1 MRKNYLLFLKLFIP
15 FLLIVLIPLLAF
27 SRYAGYSMRKFYLEQ
42 TTLNLEAR
50 ANLLKEQV
58 SYYLLTSDEKNDEK
72 NIDLFCKRAG
82 KSSGTRITV
91 ILLSGKVIGDSDKN
105 PDEMEN
111 HADRPEFVKAITGET
126 GVFTRYSDT
135 LNTSMMYLAVLLSE
149 DGKPVG
155 VLRTSVSI
163 SAIDKQLEIIQK
175 RTSLG
180 ALVVALLA
188 ALAALLFS
196 RHISSPLEKIREG
209 ASHFAKGDLSYRLP
223 VFASAETELLAK
235 TMNDMAA
242 NLDERMQTI
251 IRQRNELEAVLS
263 SMTEGVIAVNPEEK
277 IISVNRSAARMFHR
291 DPSELLNRSVQETVR
306 NPDFQR
312 FVRISILDENSH
324 EEDLSFHLKDESL
337 LNTRSA
343 PLKNAAGERI
353 GVLIILNDVTRL
365 RHLENM
371 RRDFAAN
378 VSHEIKTPLTAIKGF
393 TETLKSG
400 ALNRPEEAARF
411 VEIIENHTNRL
422 IAIIEDLMKLS
433 IIEQSA
439 DDKTIRQTE
448 CRVLPLLS
456 SAIKTCLPKADEK
469 RIRIL
474 CSCDEALSSKLNAA
488 LIEQAFVNLLD
499 NAVKYSDPGSS
510 IEIEGAKNDSEVS
523 IAFQDH
529 GIGIGQ
535 EHLSRLFERFYRVDA
550 SRSRKMGG
558 TGLGLAIVKHIVIAN
573 AGNIS
578 VKSAPGEGSCFVIHL
593 PFQAS

>member
-1 MRKNYLLFLKLFIP
+1 MRKNYPLFLKLFIP
-15 FLLIVLIPLLAF
+15 FLLIVLIPLIAF
-27 SRYAGYSMRKFYLEQ
+27 SRYAGYSMRLFYMEQ
-42 TTLNLEAR
+42 TAINLEAR
-50 ANLLKEQV
+50 ANLLKEQITD
-58 SYYLLTSDEKNDEK
+58 YLLAEDGKK
-72 NIDLFCKRAG
+72 IDLVCKSAG

-91 ILLSGKVIGDSDKN
+91 MHLSGRVLGDSERN

-111 HADRPEFVKAITGET
+111 HSDRPEFVKAVTGET

-135 LNTSMMYLAVLLSE
+135 LNTPMMYLAVLLSE
-149 DGKPVG
+149 NGRHVG
-155 VLRTSVSI
+155 VLRISVSI
-163 SAIDKQLEIIQK
+163 SAIDKQLETIQK
-175 RTSLG
+175 RTFFG
-180 ALVVALLA
+180 VLVVALLA
-188 ALAALLFS
+188 AFAALLFS
-196 RHISSPLEKIREG
+196 RRISSPLEKIREG
-209 ASHFAKGDLSYRLP
+209 ALHFTAGDLAYRLP
-223 VFASAETELLAK
+223 VFTSAETELLAK

-263 SMTEGVIAVNPEEK
+263 SMTEGVIAISPEEK
-277 IISVNRSAARMFHR
+277 IISVNRSAAQMFHR
-291 DPSELLNRSVQETVR
+291 EPAELLNRSVQETIR

-312 FVRISILDENSH
+312 FVRITILDENTH
-324 EEDLSFHLKDESL
+324 EEDIFFHLKEESL
-337 LNTRSA
+337 LNIRSA

-353 GVLIILNDVTRL
+353 GILIILNDVTRL

-400 ALNRPEEAARF
+400 ALHRPEEAARF

-433 IIEQSA
+433 IIEQSS
-439 DDKTIRQTE
+439 DNKTIMLQD
-448 CRVLPLLS
+448 CRIFPILS
-456 SAIKTCLPKADEK
+456 AAIKICRPKADEK
-469 RIRIL
+469 GIRIL
-474 CSCDEALSSKLNAA
+474 CTCDETLTAKLNAA

-499 NAVKYSDPGSS
+499 NAIKYSEPGSI
-510 IEIEGAKNDSEVS
+510 IEIEATKSYSE
-523 IAFQDH
+523 IIITFQDH

-578 VKSAPGEGSCFVIHL
+578 VKSSPGEGSSFVIHL
-593 PFQAS
+593 PNQAS

>member
-1 MRKNYLLFLKLFIP
+1 MRKNYSLFLKLFLP
-15 FLLIVLIPLLAF
+15 LLLIVLIPLLAF
-27 SRYAGYSMRKFYLEQ
+27 SRYAGYSMRRFYMEQ
-42 TTLNLEAR
+42 TSINLEAR
-50 ANLLKEQV
+50 ANLLKDQV
-58 SYYLLTSDEKNDEK
+58 MNYLWAGDEKK
-72 NIDLFCKRAG
+72 IDLLCKRAG

-91 ILLSGKVIGDSDKN
+91 LHLSGKVLGDSERN

-111 HADRPEFVKAITGET
+111 HSDRPEFVKAITGET
-126 GVFTRYSDT
+126 GIFTRYSDT
-135 LNTSMMYLAVLLSE
+135 LNTSMMYLAIPLSE
-149 DGKPVG
+149 EGRPAA

-163 SAIDKQLEIIQK
+163 SAIDKQLETIQK
-175 RTSLG
+175 RTFLG
-180 ALVVALLA
+180 VLVVALIAAFA
-188 ALAALLFS
+188 ALVFS
-196 RHISSPLEKIREG
+196 RRISSPLEKIREG
-209 ASHFAKGDLSYRLP
+209 ALHFAKGDLAYRLP

-242 NLDERMQTI
+242 NLDDRMQTI
-251 IRQRNELEAVLS
+251 FRQRNELESILS
-263 SMTEGVIAVNPEEK
+263 SMTEGVIAVNTEEK

-291 DPSELLNRSVQETVR
+291 EPSELLNRSVQETIR

-312 FVRISILDENSH
+312 FVRISILDENTY
-324 EEDLSFHLKDESL
+324 EEDIFFHLKEESL

-343 PLKNAAGERI
+343 PLKNAAGVRI
-353 GVLIILNDVTRL
+353 GILIILNDVTRL

-400 ALNRPEEAARF
+400 ALNHPEEAVRF

-433 IIEQSA
+433 IIEQNA
-439 DDKTIRQTE
+439 DNKTINLTE
-448 CRVLPLLS
+448 CRVLPILS
-456 SAIKTCLPKADEK
+456 AAIKICRPKADEK
-469 RIRIL
+469 EIQIL
-474 CSCDEALSSKLNAA
+474 CSRDETLTAKLNAA

-499 NAVKYSDPGSS
+499 NAIKYSEPGSS
-510 IEIEGAKNDSEVS
+510 IEIKATRDDSEIV
-523 IAFQDH
+523 IVFQDH
-529 GIGIGQ
+529 GIGIGT

-578 VKSAPGEGSCFVIHL
+578 VKSTPGRGSSFIIHL

>member
-1 MRKNYLLFLKLFIP
+1 MRKSYSLFLKLFLP

-27 SRYAGYSMRKFYLEQ
+27 SWYAGYSMRRFYMEQ
-42 TTLNLEAR
+42 TAINLEAR
-50 ANLLKEQV
+50 ANLLKEQTT
-58 SYYLLTSDEKNDEK
+58 YYLSAGDVK
-72 NIDLFCKRAG
+72 NIDLICKRAG
-82 KSSGTRITV
+82 KYSGTRIT
-91 ILLSGKVIGDSDKN
+91 LMQLSGKVLGDSEKN

-111 HADRPEFVKAITGET
+111 HSDRPEFVKAITGET

-135 LNTSMMYLAVLLSE
+135 LREPMMYLAILLTE

-180 ALVVALLA
+180 VLVIALLSVCA
-188 ALAALLFS
+188 SLLFS
-196 RHISSPLEKIREG
+196 RHISRPLEKIREG
-209 ASHFAKGDLSYRLP
+209 AGRFAKGDLSYRLP

-263 SMTEGVIAVNPEEK
+263 SMTEGVIAVNPEEN
-277 IISVNRSAARMFHR
+277 IISVNQTAARMFHKQ
-291 DPSELLNRSVQETVR
+291 PLELLNRSVQETVR

-312 FVRISILDENSH
+312 FVRISLLDENPH
-324 EEDLSFHLKDESL
+324 EEDIFFHLKSEIL

-343 PLKNAAGERI
+343 PLKNAGGERI
-353 GVLIILNDVTRL
+353 GILIILNDVTRL

-393 TETLKSG
+393 TETLRAG
-400 ALNRPEEAARF
+400 ALNHPEEAARF
-411 VEIIENHTNRL
+411 VGIIENHTNRL

-433 IIEQSA
+433 VIEQNTG
-439 DDKTIRQTE
+439 DKKIALPE
-448 CRVLPLLS
+448 CHILPILLS
-456 SAIKTCLPKADEK
+456 AIQTCRQKADEK
-469 RIRIL
+469 EIRIL
-474 CSCDEALSSKLNAA
+474 CSCDRDLTARVNAA
-488 LIEQAFVNLLD
+488 LMEQAFVNLLD
-499 NAVKYSDPGSS
+499 NAIKYSEPGSS
-510 IEIEGAKNDSEVS
+510 VEIEAVKNDSEIV
-523 IAFQDH
+523 IAFRDYGM
-529 GIGIGQ
+529 GIGK

-550 SRSRKMGG
+550 SRSRKLGG

-573 AGNIS
+573 AGKVTVES
-578 VKSAPGEGSCFVIHL
+578 SPGKGSRFVIHL
-593 PFQAS
+593 PF

>member
-1 MRKNYLLFLKLFIP
+1 MRKRHPLFWKIYTS
-15 FLLIVLIPLLAF
+15 FLLIVLIPLLLF
-27 SRYAGYSMRKFYLEQ
+27 SLYAGFSMRRFFLDQ
-42 TTLNLEAR
+42 TTINLEAR
-50 ANLLKEQV
+50 ANLLKESV
-58 SYYLLTSDEKNDEK
+58 TGYLLAEDGK
-72 NIDLFCKRAG
+72 NIDLLCKRAG
-82 KSSGTRITV
+82 KLSDTRITV
-91 ILLSGKVIGDSDKN
+91 IHLSGKVLGDTEKN
-105 PDEMEN
+105 PYDMEN
-111 HADRPEFVKAITGET
+111 HSDRPEFVKAMTGET

-135 LNTSMMYLAVLLSE
+135 LREPMMYLAILLTE
-149 DGKPVG
+149 DGKPIG
-155 VLRTSVSI
+155 VLRTSISI

-175 RTSLG
+175 RTSFG
-180 ALVVALLA
+180 VFVVALLA
-188 ALAALLFS
+188 ALVSLFFS
-196 RHISSPLEKIREG
+196 RRVSRPLEQIREG
-209 ASHFAKGDLSYRLP
+209 AGRFAKGDLAYRLP
-223 VFASAETELLAK
+223 VFASSETELLAK

-242 NLDERMQTI
+242 NLDDRMQTI
-251 IRQRNELEAVLS
+251 IRQRNELEAVFS
-263 SMTEGVIAVNPEEK
+263 SMLEGVVAINLEEI
-277 IISVNRSAARMFHR
+277 IISVNQVAARMFHQET
-291 DPSELLNRSVQETVR
+291 SELLNRSVQEAVR

-312 FVRISILDENSH
+312 FIRLALLDENTR
-324 EEDLSFHLKDESL
+324 EADLSFYIKDETL

-353 GVLIILNDVTRL
+353 GILIILNDVTRL

-393 TETLKSG
+393 TETLKAG

-439 DDKTIRQTE
+439 DNKTINLIE
-448 CRVLPLLS
+448 YRVLPILS
-456 SAIKTCLPKADEK
+456 AAIKICRPKADEK
-469 RIRIL
+469 KIQIL
-474 CSCDEALSSKLNAA
+474 CSCDEALTAKLNAA

-499 NAVKYSDPGSS
+499 NAIKYSDTGSS
-510 IEIEGAKNDSEVS
+510 IEIEAIKNDSEVS

-529 GIGIGQ
+529 GIGIGT

-578 VKSAPGEGSCFVIHL
+578 VKSTPGKGSSFVIHL
-593 PFQAS
+593 PFQVS

>member
-1 MRKNYLLFLKLFIP
+1 MRKSYPLFLKLFFP

-27 SRYAGYSMRKFYLEQ
+27 SQYAGFSMRQFYLEQ
-42 TTLNLEAR
+42 TAINLEAR

-58 SYYLLTSDEKNDEK
+58 TLYLLAADEKKDEK
-72 NIDLFCKRAG
+72 NIDLLCKRAG
-82 KSSGTRITV
+82 KSSDTRITA
-91 ILLSGKVIGDSDKN
+91 ILPSGKVLGDSEKN

-111 HADRPEFVKAITGET
+111 HSDRPEFVKAMTGET

-135 LNTSMMYLAVLLSE
+135 LREPMMYLAILLTE
-149 DGKPVG
+149 DGKPLG

-180 ALVVALLA
+180 VLVIALLA
-188 ALAALLFS
+188 AFAGLLFS
-196 RHISSPLEKIREG
+196 RRISRPLEKIREG
-209 ASHFAKGDLSYRLP
+209 AGRFAKGDLSYRLP

-235 TMNDMAA
+235 TMNDMAT

-251 IRQRNELEAVLS
+251 IRQHNELEAVLS

-291 DPSELLNRSVQETVR
+291 QPSELLNRSVQETVR

-312 FVRISILDENSH
+312 FVRISLLDENPH
-324 EEDLSFHLKDESL
+324 EEDLFFHLKGEIL

-343 PLKNAAGERI
+343 PLKNAGGERI
-353 GVLIILNDVTRL
+353 GILIILNDVTRL

-393 TETLKSG
+393 TETLKAG
-400 ALNRPEEAARF
+400 ALNHPEEAARF
-411 VEIIENHTNRL
+411 VGIIENHTNRL

-433 IIEQSA
+433 VIEQNTG
-439 DDKTIRQTE
+439 DKKIALPE
-448 CRVLPLLS
+448 CHILPILLS
-456 SAIKTCLPKADEK
+456 AIQTCRQKADEK
-469 RIRIL
+469 EIRIL
-474 CSCDEALSSKLNAA
+474 CSCDRDLTAKVNAA
-488 LIEQAFVNLLD
+488 LMEQAFVNLLD
-499 NAVKYSDPGSS
+499 NAIKYSEPGSS
-510 IEIEGAKNDSEVS
+510 VEIEAVKNDLEIV
-523 IAFQDH
+523 IAFRDH
-529 GIGIGQ
+529 GIGIGK

-550 SRSRKMGG
+550 SRSRKLGG

-573 AGNIS
+573 AGKVTVES
-578 VKSAPGEGSCFVIHL
+578 TPGKGSRFVIHV
-593 PFQAS
+593 PFQS